1 MSLFVKSPSLG
12 AAGCHYTGGAEHGR
26 PCAFLR
32 KEGKG
37 FKCEKYNKELSRY
50 KKTKEVIRLG
60 DCAKDAMQAA
70 GACGTNHTG
79 IHGANAD
86 WTHH

>member
-12 AAGCHYTGGAEHGR
+12 AAGCHYTGGAEIGQ

-32 KEGKG
+32 KEGKV
-37 FKCEKYNKELSRY
+37 FKCAKYNKELSRY

-60 DCAKDAMQAA
+60 ECGTEATQAVR
-70 GACGTNHTG
+70 GTNHTG
-79 IHGANAD
+79 HHGANAD
-86 WTHH
+86 WSHF

>member
-32 KEGKG
+32 KEGKI
-37 FKCEKYNKELSRY
+37 FKCVKYNKELSRY
-50 KKTKEVIRLG
+50 KKTKEVVRLN
-60 DCAKDAMQAA
+60 DCGNEATQAMR
-70 GACGTNHTG
+70 GTHHTG